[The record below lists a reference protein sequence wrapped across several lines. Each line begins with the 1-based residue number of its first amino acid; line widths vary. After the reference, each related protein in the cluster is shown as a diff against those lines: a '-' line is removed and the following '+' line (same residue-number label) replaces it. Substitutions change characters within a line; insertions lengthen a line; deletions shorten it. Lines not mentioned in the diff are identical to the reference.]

1 MFAPKY
7 LIIPMPFCL
16 TQHNTTNKEQTQ
28 LQKYLFTVFKTIYK
42 KHCIYISYVKKKHSH
57 TYIIALS
64 ANREDCMGGDNGLV
78 VFCRVIY
85 WGCIFGR
92 LSAGSASMSEDYMV
106 HICDGGLSDSLVI
119 WQIS

>member
-7 LIIPMPFCL
+7 LIISMPFCL
-16 TQHNTTNKEQTQ
+16 TQHNTTNKEQTR

-42 KHCIYISYVKKKHSH
+42 KTLYIHIIRKKKHSH
-57 TYIIALS
+57 TYIIALG
-64 ANREDCMGGDNGLV
+64 ANREDYMGGDDGLV

-92 LSAGSASMSEDYMV
+92 LSAGSASMPEDYMV

-119 WQIS
+119 WQTS

>member
-7 LIIPMPFCL
+7 LIISMPFCL
-16 TQHNTTNKEQTQ
+16 TQHNPTNKEQTR
-28 LQKYLFTVFKTIYK
+28 LQKYHFTVLRR
-42 KHCIYISYVKKKHSH
+42 YIKNIVYTSYVKKYSH
-57 TYIIALS
+57 TYIIALG
-64 ANREDCMGGDNGLV
+64 ANRGDYMGGDDGLV

-92 LSAGSASMSEDYMV
+92 LSAGSASMPEDYMV

-119 WQIS
+119 WQTS